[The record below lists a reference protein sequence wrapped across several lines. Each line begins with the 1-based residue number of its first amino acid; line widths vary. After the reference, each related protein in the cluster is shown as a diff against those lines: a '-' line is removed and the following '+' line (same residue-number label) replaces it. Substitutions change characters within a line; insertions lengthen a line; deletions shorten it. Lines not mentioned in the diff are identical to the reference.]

1 MEEMIQHSGQPAR
14 EWYEAWFDS
23 PYYSILYRHRDEEE
37 ARRFIDRLLVW
48 LHPAPGARVLDLAC
62 GKGRFAV
69 YLAKKGFQVTGLDL
83 SARSIGEARLQEGPN
98 LAFYQHDMRLPFRV
112 NYYDYLFSF
121 FTSFGYFPS
130 EKDDLRTLK
139 SVRSGLRK
147 GGVFVLDYFNSAYVE
162 SFLLGEETREIDGI
176 TFHLHKRIEGNRVKK
191 RIWFEDA
198 GRKFEYEE
206 SVRLFTLED
215 FERLFR
221 LAGLQL
227 SDTFGDYRLQP
238 FDPVESPR
246 LILIGRK

>member
-1 MEEMIQHSGQPAR
+1 MEDMIQHSGQRGNA
-14 EWYEAWFDS
+14 WYEAWFDS
-23 PYYSILYRHRDEEE
+23 PYYPILYKHRDDEE
-37 ARRFIDRLLVW
+37 AHLFIDRLLVW
-48 LHPAPGARVLDLAC
+48 LRPSPGARLLDLAC

-83 SARSIGEARLQEGPN
+83 SARSIGEAQRYEGPN
-98 LAFYQHDMRLPFRV
+98 LAFYRHDMRLPFRV

-139 SVRSGLRK
+139 SVHSGLRK
-147 GGVFVLDYFNSAYVE
+147 GGIFVLDYFNSKYVE
-162 SFLLGEETREIDGI
+162 AYLLGRETRIIDGI
-176 TFHLHKRIEGNRVKK
+176 AFHLHKYIEGNRVKK
-191 RIWFEDA
+191 QIWFEDS
-198 GRKFEYEE
+198 GQKYEYEE

-238 FDPVESPR
+238 FDPGASPR